1 MVKVKIKLST
11 LPNICLLEVN
21 YMANNNPL
29 PLLSN
34 INWVGVN
41 DTEAKFF
48 ESLWPIPE
56 GVSYNSYLIIGSE
69 KTALIDSVHEKNAL
83 EHFEKISK
91 LTDLADIDYLVINH
105 MEPDHTGAVPELLK
119 KASNAKVV
127 FTPIAQLL
135 FKKFYGF
142 EPASIIVKDEAAEI
156 SLGNKRLR
164 FIQTRWLHWPET
176 MCTYLVEDR
185 ILFCCDAFGSFKK
198 LPAGVILESNM
209 DIEKQKILGFSQ
221 KYFAA
226 VFNGVRKWILKAMQ
240 KFDELGLEIDVLA
253 PSHGPVYIYNA
264 KNIMRKWTS
273 WSKGNYTKTVVVA
286 YDSMYGMTA
295 KCINSI
301 VKGVN
306 EVKGKVLSFNLSEVN
321 AVDVLSALVEA
332 PALIVGSP
340 TYEREVFPKVVD
352 FLNLLRTKKFSN
364 RYAGVFGSFGWSGEA
379 TRKVSA
385 ELTALGFELVEKP
398 LLFQGSPTDEDVE
411 KARHLGK
418 EVAEKAF
425 SKHGLLNR

>member
-1 MVKVKIKLST
+1 
-11 LPNICLLEVN
+11 
-21 YMANNNPL
+21 MANKQPL
-29 PLLSN
+29 PLSSG

-41 DTEAKFF
+41 DTETPRF

-56 GVSYNSYLIIGSE
+56 GISYNSYLIIGSE
-69 KTALIDSVHEKNAL
+69 KTALIDSVHENNAL
-83 EHFEKISK
+83 EHFDKISK

-119 KASNAKVV
+119 KASDAKVV

-142 EPASIIVKDEAAEI
+142 EPASIIVKDEATEI
-156 SLGNKRLR
+156 SLGNKTLR

-185 ILFCCDAFGSFKK
+185 MLFCCDVFGSFKK
-198 LPAGVILESNM
+198 LPAGAILESDM
-209 DIEKQKILGFSQ
+209 DIVKQNIFGLSQ
-221 KYFAA
+221 KYFAS
-226 VFNGVRKWILKAMQ
+226 VFYGVRKWILRAIQ

-253 PSHGPVYIYNA
+253 PSHGPVYTDNA

-273 WSKGNYTKTVVVA
+273 WSEGNYTKTVVVA
-286 YDSMYGMTA
+286 YDTMYGMTA
-295 KCINSI
+295 KCLNAII
-301 VKGVN
+301 EGVS
-306 EVKGKVLSFNLSEVN
+306 EAGGKVLSFNLSEDN
-321 AVDVLSALVEA
+321 AVDALAALVEA

-340 TYEREVFPKVVD
+340 TYEREVFPKVAD
-352 FLNLLRTKKFSN
+352 FLNLLKTKKFSN
-364 RYAGVFGSFGWSGEA
+364 RCTSVFGSFGWSGEA
-379 TRKVSA
+379 TQKLSA

-398 LLFQGSPTDEDVE
+398 LLFNGSPTEEDLE

-418 EVAEKAF
+418 VVAEKAF
-425 SKHGLLNR
+425 SKYGALDR